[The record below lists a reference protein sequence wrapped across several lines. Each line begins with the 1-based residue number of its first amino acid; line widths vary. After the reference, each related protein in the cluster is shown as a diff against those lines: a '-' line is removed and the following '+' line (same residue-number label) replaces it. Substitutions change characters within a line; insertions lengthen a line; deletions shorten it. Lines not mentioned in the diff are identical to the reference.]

1 MVLCTTVDTWSQQH
15 SNCKHSFG
23 SSPINL
29 TTSAFCKLL
38 NTLLTVKELYDSKE
52 TKNWI
57 FYQWL
62 STIYQYSKEF
72 RDTPS

>member
-23 SSPINL
+23 SSNNL
-29 TTSAFCKLL
+29 TTSVFRKLL
-38 NTLLTVKELYDSKE
+38 NTLFTVKELYDSKE

-62 STIYQYSKEF
+62 STIDQYSNEF

>member
-1 MVLCTTVDTWSQQH
+1 MVLYTTVDTWSQQH
-15 SNCKHSFG
+15 SNFKHSFG
-23 SSPINL
+23 SSNNL

-38 NTLLTVKELYDSKE
+38 NTLFTVKELYDSKE

-62 STIYQYSKEF
+62 STIYQYSNEF